1 MDDDAYRPLWEAATR
16 LGDDDAEEEV
26 AAEQQSKE
34 VVLHVIGSGGEQRS
48 GLGFEDML
56 QKVQGALLCPNYR
69 RLESSEDWHA
79 VLDDPVAWEAYEA
92 RELFHE
98 QAWMGALEDWEA
110 MADVRHKGHVLS
122 IVASFCRE
130 PTKRLNDLWIFVHQ
144 EPVAALPDELLAA
157 LIALVPESSAI
168 IWKLCED
175 ETCRERL
182 VRLGAAGALG
192 AVLQRTEAYNAVG
205 CAVFLSMVSPAALH
219 ELNASGT
226 VAKGLARVASVVGDG
241 RTRRVALVG
250 TWFALRQ
257 SGRARARFV
266 TDGGLGH
273 LARVVENTQRN
284 EEALVA
290 AAVVEV
296 VGTSVCKVKS
306 APGAACVVRALTS
319 NVVAVMTTP
328 TLVDAALSA
337 ALSALH
343 LCGRDLEAWAV
354 ESQRIDVNVI
364 IAKVAEDQDAF
375 GHVLDRALSGA
386 AVLASVGCMVKA
398 DIALTF
404 LESRER
410 SPAARMACGHIIFQC
425 AAHGADQGVLLRSL
439 ESLAS
444 LVVETSLPKQTRAT
458 LAPALAQLATKRHW
472 GDAQWSASHLAGIA
486 MLYKKAA
493 SSHAAMLPH
502 AQLAL
507 VRALGLFHERDI
519 VHVDDDTIAAVA
531 QVLVRSAPSSKT
543 IPALSLWRLSN
554 LFPRRMAD
562 AVLDGRLDAAVL
574 DVCMRR
580 ARHVE
585 PLLTRPRTLIV
596 DLLWRANNAKKV
608 CLACVLPLERF
619 VVAETTD
626 PVLRAASS
634 WLLFRLVV
642 ESPEHLRALRH
653 RRPER
658 GMIDVL
664 VLGLDANAGAAL
676 FALERLASREQDRF
690 AVAAKASQRLASFV
704 DATNEFCDAALRVVL
719 NASTD
724 VRAGLPVGTHIL
736 DRLLVLARSSH
747 MARCVLANI
756 SRNNDCRSMLYVRLL
771 DRETKK
777 STSKDRLR
785 LQAALKK
792 SVHSLWT
799 SPKPPS
805 DPWRPAFQS
814 CKLHRGVL
822 RAVVEPGGAPRN
834 KFHLHCDRG
843 ANRTPRSADETQFCV
858 FKRVQGSIVGD
869 LLPTYVFRRDTKAP
883 STRDFSFD
891 NETFHCYFATRLPA
905 EKCAPAD
912 RWPLLTLPDEATS
925 LEDADDGAALSSD
938 YFEMPTSAIDP
949 FELAMPAPPRAPR
962 LHSAARIEDPP
973 PVVLVRPRQLPPAL
987 LDPPQESA
995 WASRPEGLFENAKLG
1010 RRMLA
1015 RDWHILER
1023 RSRFC
1028 ATLLPKLCG
1037 GKNGMGSEKVKSVV
1051 FGTLQSVYPRL
1062 VTALEAYAAR
1072 DSTSDSIMTHAAFS
1086 LFCKDAQL
1094 GDVDPPFQPDRAS
1107 MLESI
1112 LRLVE
1117 AKYGMAS
1124 SIANKKEAGLR
1135 GPLDKL
1141 KKEHLVGLL
1150 PEDDD
1155 DAWRRDV
1162 LYTDSVDDSLRP
1174 FLPALRGVWSA
1185 LGMRQGF
1192 GMNEWLQFVEAA
1204 GVLPSELDKAQCKLC
1219 YFRGRLRVVDD
1230 KARCLSFAS
1239 FLEAVVRV
1247 VDCVVLPATRCLRAL
1262 NADSLADFYDKV
1274 GRRNTFEVVDDDTM
1288 ELNDKLD
1295 VVLLYMIHCL
1305 AVPCKD
1311 GVYQPQRYKHAA
1323 KNKTLVAAVPLA
1335 DYLTH
1340 DQRERWLNQPTPP
1353 RIRRR
1358 RLLSGGGGGVP
1369 LPVAGSRR
1377 ASASSAA
1384 SSSILSASSSC

>member
-1 MDDDAYRPLWEAATR
+1 MDDDDRGASLWEAATR
-16 LGDDDAEEEV
+16 LDDDDAEEEEEP
-26 AAEQQSKE
+26 EQQNKE
-34 VVLHVIGSGGEQRS
+34 VVLHVIGGGELRS
-48 GLGFEDML
+48 GLNFEDML
-56 QKVQGALLCPNYR
+56 QKVEGALLCPNYR
-69 RLESSEDWHA
+69 QLASEDWHV
-79 VLDDPVAWEAYEA
+79 VLDNPAAWEACET

-98 QAWMGALEDWEA
+98 QAWIDALEDWEA
-110 MADVRHKGHVLS
+110 AADVRHDGHVLS
-122 IVASFCRE
+122 SVAWFCRE
-130 PTKRLNDLWIFVHQ
+130 PRKRLNDLWIFVHQ
-144 EPVAALPDELLAA
+144 EPVAMLPDELLKA
-157 LIALVPESSAI
+157 LIALVPDSSAI
-168 IWKLCED
+168 LWKLFED

-192 AVLQRTEAYNAVG
+192 AALQRTEAYSAVG
-205 CAVFLSMVSPAALH
+205 CAVYMSMVSPAALR
-219 ELNASGT
+219 EMNASG
-226 VAKGLARVASVVGDG
+226 ALARGLARVAGLVGDG

-250 TWFALRQ
+250 AWFALRQ

-266 TDGGLGH
+266 KDRGLED
-273 LARVVENTQRN
+273 LARAVESTRGN

-290 AAVVEV
+290 AAVVEL
-296 VGTSVCKVKS
+296 VGMSVCKVRT
-306 APGAACVVRALTS
+306 APGAASLVRALTS
-319 NVVAVMTTP
+319 NLVAAMTPP

-337 ALSALH
+337 ALSVLH
-343 LCGRDLEAWAV
+343 LCGRDLKAWLAEAR
-354 ESQRIDVNVI
+354 RIDVDAI
-364 IAKVAEDQDAF
+364 ITKLADNQEAF
-375 GHVLDRALSGA
+375 GHVLDRALSSA
-386 AVLASVGCMVKA
+386 AILASVGCTVKA
-398 DIALTF
+398 DNALTF
-404 LESRER
+404 LESKER
-410 SPAARMACGHIIFQC
+410 SPAARMACGHIIFEC
-425 AAHGADQGVLLRSL
+425 AAHGADQGVLLHSL

-444 LVVETSLPKQTRAT
+444 LVVETSLPKETRAT
-458 LAPALAQLATKRHW
+458 LAPALAQLATKRYW

-486 MLYKKAA
+486 TLYKKAA
-493 SSHAAMLPH
+493 SSHTTMLPH

-507 VRALGLFHERDI
+507 VRALGLFHVRDI
-519 VHVDDDTIAAVA
+519 IHVDDDTIAAIA
-531 QVLVRSAPSSKT
+531 HVLVRSAPSLKT

-562 AVLDGRLDAAVL
+562 TVLDGRLDAAAL
-574 DVCMRR
+574 DVCMRH

-596 DLLWRANNAKKV
+596 DLLWRANNAKRL

-626 PVLRAASS
+626 PALRAVAS

-642 ESPEHLRALRH
+642 DSPDHLRALRH

-658 GMIDVL
+658 DMIDVL
-664 VLGLDANAGAAL
+664 VLGLDANASAAL

-704 DATNEFCDAALRVVL
+704 DATNVFCDAALRVLL

-724 VRAGLPVGTHIL
+724 VRSGLPVGTHVL
-736 DRLLVLARSSH
+736 DRLLVLAPSTH

-756 SRNNDCRSMLYVRLL
+756 SRNHECRSLLYVRLL

-777 STSKDRLR
+777 FSPKHRLL

-814 CKLHRGVL
+814 CKLKRGVL
-822 RAVVEPGGAPRN
+822 EAVVEPGETPRN
-834 KFHLHCDRG
+834 KFHIHCDRS
-843 ANRTPRSADETQFCV
+843 ANRTLRSTDETQFCV
-858 FKRVQGSIVGD
+858 FKRVQGSIVGE
-869 LLPTYVFRRDTKAP
+869 LAPTFMFRRDTASP
-883 STRDFSFD
+883 SSTGDFSFD
-891 NETFHCYFATRLPA
+891 RETFHCYFATRLPA
-905 EKCAPAD
+905 EKCATID
-912 RWPLLTLPDEATS
+912 QWPCFTLPDEATS

-949 FELAMPAPPRAPR
+949 FELAMPVPPRPPG
-962 LHSAARIEDPP
+962 LHATARMADPP
-973 PVVLVRPRQLPPAL
+973 PVVLVRPREVPPAL
-987 LDPPQESA
+987 LQAPQESA
-995 WASRPEGLFENAKLG
+995 WASRAEGRFENAKLG

-1015 RDWHILER
+1015 RDWHVLER

-1037 GKNGMGSEKVKSVV
+1037 GKKGLGSEKVKSILLS
-1051 FGTLQSVYPRL
+1051 TLQPVYPKL
-1062 VTALEAYAAR
+1062 MAALETYAAR
-1072 DSTSDSIMTHAAFS
+1072 DNANDANVTHAAFT

-1094 GDVDPPFQPDRAS
+1094 GDVGPEHHPDRAS
-1107 MLESI
+1107 MLETI

-1117 AKYGMAS
+1117 AKYNIAS
-1124 SIANKKEAGLR
+1124 SIANKKDAGLR

-1141 KKEHLVGLL
+1141 KKEHLAGLL
-1150 PEDDD
+1150 PVEDE

-1162 LYTDSVDDSLRP
+1162 LYSDSVDDSLRP

-1192 GMNEWLQFVEAA
+1192 GMKEWLQFVEAA

-1219 YFRGRLRVVDD
+1219 FFRGRMRVVDD
-1230 KARCLSFAS
+1230 KAKLLSFAS

-1247 VDCVVLPATRCLRAL
+1247 ADCAVLPATRHLRAL
-1262 NADSLADFYDKV
+1262 NADSLADFYEKA
-1274 GRRNTFEVVDDDTM
+1274 GQRSAFEVVDDDTM
-1288 ELNDKLD
+1288 ALSDKLD
-1295 VVLLYMIHCL
+1295 VVLMYMIHCL

-1323 KNKTLVAAVPLA
+1323 KNKTMVAAVPLA
-1335 DYLTH
+1335 DYLTR
-1340 DQRERWLNQPTPP
+1340 DQRARWLNQPTSP

-1358 RLLSGGGGGVP
+1358 RLLPAGLP
-1369 LPVAGSRR
+1369 LPVGGSRR
-1377 ASASSAA
+1377 PSAGSAA
-1384 SSSILSASSSC
+1384 SSSMLSASSSS